1 MLPHLHATLLE
12 RQRSLLYLLKGLLL
26 LLLERM
32 LLLLLKLL
40 LSLLLESPWLLIWA
54 GSVGQLDIQLLLL
67 GIVYLVAVLLLVR
80 IHRLLVCHVLTSA
93 KAPLVPDLPVHP
105 CIATLIGE
113 VDCFNV
119 STTNS

>member
-32 LLLLLKLL
+32 LLLLKLL
-40 LSLLLESPWLLIWA
+40 LSLLLERPLLLIWA
-54 GSVGQLDIQLLLL
+54 GSVGQLDILLLLL
-67 GIVYLVAVLLLVR
+67 GIVYLVATLLLVR
-80 IHRLLVCHVLTSA
+80 IHRLLVCHVLTSS
-93 KAPLVPDLPVHP
+93 KAPLLPGLPVHS
-105 CIATLIGE
+105 CIATLTGE